1 MCIKCLSPETEFK
14 FDLFL
19 LLQDDEFH
27 SMIRAG
33 EKINFLYGH
42 WFDLT
47 IVNEDL
53 TLAFEELVRAVRR
66 LDQDAQWVPASW
78 VQ

>member
-1 MCIKCLSPETEFK
+1 MLSERMPLEKITIYLPPFQDEEFETMIK
-14 FDLFL
+14 
-19 LLQDDEFH
+19 
-27 SMIRAG
+27 AG
-33 EKINFLYGH
+33 EKIEQLYSH

-47 IVNEDL
+47 IENEEL
-53 TLAFEELVRAVRR
+53 PTAFENLLKSVRR

>member
-1 MCIKCLSPETEFK
+1 
-14 FDLFL
+14 
-19 LLQDDEFH
+19 
-27 SMIRAG
+27 MILAG
-33 EKINFLYGH
+33 EKIEALYGH
-42 WFDLT
+42 WFDLA

>member
-1 MCIKCLSPETEFK
+1 
-14 FDLFL
+14 
-19 LLQDDEFH
+19 
-27 SMIRAG
+27 MIQAG
-33 EKINFLYGH
+33 DKIQSLYGH

-47 IVNEDL
+47 ITNGDL

>member
-1 MCIKCLSPETEFK
+1 MIK
-14 FDLFL
+14 
-19 LLQDDEFH
+19 
-27 SMIRAG
+27 AG
-33 EKINFLYGH
+33 ERLEFWYGH

-47 IVNEDL
+47 VVNDDL
-53 TLAFEELVRAVRR
+53 NTAFEQVMRAIHR

>member
-1 MCIKCLSPETEFK
+1 
-14 FDLFL
+14 
-19 LLQDDEFH
+19 
-27 SMIRAG
+27 MISAG
-33 EKINFLYGH
+33 EKIRSLYGH

-47 IVNEDL
+47 IVNDDL
-53 TLAFEELVRAVRR
+53 NVAFEELARAVRR

>member
-1 MCIKCLSPETEFK
+1 MFLHFK
-14 FDLFL
+14 FSIKKF
-19 LLQDDEFH
+19 QDDEFA
-27 SMIRAG
+27 SMIKAG
-33 EKINFLYGH
+33 DKIERLYGH
-42 WFDLT
+42 WFDMV

-53 TLAFEELVRAVRR
+53 NVAFEQLVKAVRR

>member
-1 MCIKCLSPETEFK
+1 MIK
-14 FDLFL
+14 
-19 LLQDDEFH
+19 
-27 SMIRAG
+27 AG
-33 EKINFLYGH
+33 DKIEKLYGH

-47 IVNEDL
+47 VVNEDL
-53 TLAFEELVRAVRR
+53 TVAFEQLLKAVRR